1 MKNIAKC
8 KLCSSV
14 IESFHSTDYVSCKC
28 GEISVDGGE
37 AMRCA
42 AKDWSNFLRI
52 DEQGKECKVSVKEG
66 DDEPADKEEGAY
78 IESVEDVL
86 KNIEHMMGILDG
98 LPQNAMTQPL
108 THYDMYSMLLLMSAV
123 IKLQIK
129 NQTSIKSLMGI

>member
-1 MKNIAKC
+1 
-8 KLCSSV
+8 
-14 IESFHSTDYVSCKC
+14 
-28 GEISVDGGE
+28 
-37 AMRCA
+37 MRCA